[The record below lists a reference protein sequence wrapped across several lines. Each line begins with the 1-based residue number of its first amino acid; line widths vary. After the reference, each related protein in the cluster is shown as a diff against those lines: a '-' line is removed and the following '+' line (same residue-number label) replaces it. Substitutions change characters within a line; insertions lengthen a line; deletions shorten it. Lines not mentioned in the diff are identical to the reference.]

1 MGTRKA
7 TFQWSKEAEAAFQRW
22 KECMEILPTFT
33 VPDHSEAL
41 FLHLATPSGEVSAVL
56 LAKRRGIYI
65 PIYSANRTLQEIE
78 LSYTKVERLIL
89 TLVNAARYLRKYFQE
104 HPIRVLMDKPIRRIL
119 SHPNKSR
126 RIAKWA
132 LELGEYSIEY
142 QKEDLAEGQA
152 PTNVLSKSNQT
163 STSTKKELH
172 RTRRTNKIL
181 SGGSKTA
188 RITKDQS
195 SSKSLRQGE
204 DKDAPNLFVPEE
216 PKPPARQD
224 MKVSGSPAS
233 RDSIPLTE

>member
-7 TFQWSKEAEAAFQRW
+7 TFRWIKEAEAAFQRW

-65 PIYSANRTLQEIE
+65 PIYSAKRTLQEIE
-78 LSYTKVERLIL
+78 LSYTKAERLIL
-89 TLVNAARYLRKYFQE
+89 TLVNAARCLRKYFQE
-104 HPIRVLMDKPIRRIL
+104 HPIRVLTDNPIRRIL
-119 SHPNKSR
+119 SHPNKST

-163 STSTKKELH
+163 VRVLRK
-172 RTRRTNKIL
+172 
-181 SGGSKTA
+181 
-188 RITKDQS
+188 S
-195 SSKSLRQGE
+195 SIEQEGQIKY
-204 DKDAPNLFVPEE
+204 
-216 PKPPARQD
+216 
-224 MKVSGSPAS
+224 SPAVL
-233 RDSIPLTE
+233 RRPGYLRINLPQRAFDRAKTRMLQIFLFQKNQNLRRVKT

>member
-1 MGTRKA
+1 MGNRKA
-7 TFQWSKEAEAAFQRW
+7 TFRWSKEAEAALQRW

-56 LAKRRGIYI
+56 LVKRRGIYI

-78 LSYTKVERLIL
+78 LSYTKAEILIL
-89 TLVNAARYLRKYFQE
+89 TL
-104 HPIRVLMDKPIRRIL
+104 
-119 SHPNKSR
+119 
-126 RIAKWA
+126 A

-142 QKEDLAEGQA
+142 RKEDLAEGQA
-152 PTNVLSKSNQT
+152 PTNVLSKLNQT

-195 SSKSLRQGE
+195 STKSLRQGE

-216 PKPPARQD
+216 PEPPARQD

-233 RDSIPLTE
+233 RESIPLTE